1 MSFYDF
7 YNVQMLQ
14 AMQQFYATSDL
25 SSQQLLLGPQQ
36 LFTSNNTITPNEL
49 YLQNSDLYLESESNN
64 EAVALQA
71 PETSTPVV
79 IHTSANEEIIPE
91 AQPIYRGEKEM
102 SKRGT
107 NFVLLY
113 DIPNSPLCYIFSH
126 HRKIKQGGTII
137 YRCRGCQQQNDCY
150 TSVQVQD
157 DVFESDP
164 CMLSHNCIPLDRY
177 CDKANRHGYQACQT
191 MRKDKKAYKTTPYRH
206 FSETA
211 HAILTDDTWRTLE
224 EREKVLGKFHGRS
237 YEQRRR
243 TFAKAANAHKRTVDP
258 SNIPED
264 LRNVPGGEVFLQL
277 QTDDLHIYFSRK
289 VVELARDHG
298 LHALIGDGV
307 HKLNP
312 VTIPNRMDKGQ
323 LYVVHGAIQ
332 GGIEVPLLYA
342 VTRFKTVGTYKI
354 VFESLREVLGEYKE
368 RFVVDFEK
376 AAIRAARET
385 FPETDVQ
392 GCAFHLAQAWN
403 RASVNLGLRKFI
415 RGPKAVRGMWCKWGM
430 QDYRTTN
437 AAEAFHSKLRGM
449 LSKRINPPFEE
460 LLECLHSINSL
471 ALGML
476 KHVQENARASRA
488 LRKKDQER
496 RDKINNAMDEF
507 KEMLRLDDDLEIDV
521 INNYCRKMSQFVTE
535 KTI

>member
-25 SSQQLLLGPQQ
+25 SSQLGQLLLGPQQ
-36 LFTSNNTITPNEL
+36 LFMSNNTITPNEL
-49 YLQNSDLYLESESNN
+49 HLQSSDLYLESESNN

-102 SKRGT
+102 
-107 NFVLLY
+107 
-113 DIPNSPLCYIFSH
+113 
-126 HRKIKQGGTII
+126 
-137 YRCRGCQQQNDCY
+137 
-150 TSVQVQD
+150 
-157 DVFESDP
+157 
-164 CMLSHNCIPLDRY
+164 
-177 CDKANRHGYQACQT
+177 
-191 MRKDKKAYKTTPYRH
+191 KKLNK
-206 FSETA
+206 
-211 HAILTDDTWRTLE
+211 E
-224 EREKVLGKFHGRS
+224 ERS
-237 YEQRRR
+237 YIVAADASNKTIATLQSR
-243 TFAKAANAHKRTVDP
+243 AANAHKRTVDP
-258 SNIPED
+258 SNNPED

-277 QTDDLHIYFSRK
+277 QTDDLHIHFSRK

-323 LYVVHGAIQ
+323 LYVVHAAIQ

-385 FPETDVQ
+385 FPEADVQ

-415 RGPKAVRGMWCKWGM
+415 RGPKAVLE
-430 QDYRTTN
+430 DYRTTN

-507 KEMLRLDDDLEIDV
+507 KEMFRLDDDLEIDV